1 MTAPT
6 PLPFNLLERKMIA
19 DVTTNL
25 ANVSFWW
32 QPGGAGSTV
41 GPVLVQGIFD
51 REPSDPLDGMAE
63 SFNPTLAVASDS
75 VPGAARGDWV
85 EIDPALQSWFA
96 YYFGQITP
104 RFEVTRC
111 LVKGAGLVV
120 FELRARA

>member
-1 MTAPT
+1 M
-6 PLPFNLLERKMIA
+6 LPFAAIEQRLVRVATQRLS
-19 DVTTNL
+19 
-25 ANVSFWW
+25 NVSFWW
-32 QPGGAGSTV
+32 QPGGASGTV
-41 GPVLVQGIFD
+41 GPVLVRGIFD
-51 REPSDPLDGMAE
+51 REPSGPLDGMAD
-63 SFNPTLAVASDS
+63 SFNPTLAMSSDS

-96 YYFGQITP
+96 YYFDQATP